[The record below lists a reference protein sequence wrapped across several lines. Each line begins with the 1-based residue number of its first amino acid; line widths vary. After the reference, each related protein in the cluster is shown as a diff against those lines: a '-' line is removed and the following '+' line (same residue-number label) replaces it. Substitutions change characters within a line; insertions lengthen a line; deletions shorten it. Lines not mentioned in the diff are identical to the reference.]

1 MDEDEPAVRKTDEV
15 KEKSAEIARDLLRII
30 DLEGDL
36 KPPGYVV
43 GLCGDRDAD
52 KFYRINNFW
61 SIAGATVTD
70 LRKTMARLKEELPR
84 AGWDI
89 ASYGPAH
96 SKAQQLTLIANYR
109 ADKFS
114 VSIEALEPSPKG
126 RERSLLYVGLT
137 SACYQAP
144 EGEKTG
150 Y

>member
-1 MDEDEPAVRKTDEV
+1 MDEDEPAVRGTRDV
-15 KEKSAEIARDLLRII
+15 KAKSAELSRELLHVI

-36 KPPGYVV
+36 NPPGTVV

-70 LRKTMARLKEELPR
+70 LRKTMVRLKENLPR

-89 ASYGPAH
+89 ASYGPAR
-96 SKAQQLTLIANYR
+96 SQAQQLTLVANYR
-109 ADKFS
+109 DDKFS
-114 VSIEALEPSPKG
+114 VHIEALEPSPNG
-126 RERSLLYVGLT
+126 RERTLLYVGLT